1 MSRVHEITDFAI
13 RVAREAGQI
22 AMAGFRD
29 PGLEVSAKHSIHDV
43 VTLLDRTCEEH
54 ICREI
59 LAAYPDSSIVGEE
72 GGRSEGDGTLT
83 WYIDPIDG
91 TSNFARGI
99 AMWAV
104 SIGIAQDGEII
115 SGVVFDPVADQLFW
129 ADDRGAFLADH
140 QGRTQPIRSTGALQ
154 PAQATVAMN
163 FPLPRDLV
171 HLPDLALEQFARV
184 TREFAQVRMLG
195 STCITLCWIAAGW
208 IDATVSFET
217 NPWDVAAAGF
227 IVQQAGGTYLGFR
240 DGEAQPARGDHLQPH
255 YYAAVPGANYPTLLE
270 IMRIQSARPL

>member
-1 MSRVHEITDFAI
+1 MNQVHEITDFAI
-13 RVAREAGQI
+13 RIAYEAGQI
-22 AMAGFRD
+22 AMSGFRD
-29 PGLEVSAKHSIHDV
+29 PNLSVAEKQSIHDV
-43 VTLLDRTCEEH
+43 VTQLDRTCEEH
-54 ICREI
+54 ISGEI
-59 LAAYPDSSIVGEE
+59 LAAYPNSTIVGEE
-72 GGRSEGDGTLT
+72 GGSREGDGTLT

-104 SIGIAQDGEII
+104 SIGVARDGEII
-115 SGVVFDPVADQLFW
+115 SGVVFDPVADHLFW
-129 ADDRGAFLADH
+129 ADDRGAFLAESE
-140 QGRTQPIRSTGALQ
+140 GGTRPIRSQGATQ

-217 NPWDVAAAGF
+217 SPWDVAAAGF
-227 IVQQAGGTYLGFR
+227 IVSQAGGTFLGFR
-240 DGEAQPARGDHLQPH
+240 DGEAQPPRGDYLQPH
-255 YYAAVPGANYPTLLE
+255 YYAAVPGAHYPTLLE
-270 IMRIQSARPL
+270 IMQTQSRRPL